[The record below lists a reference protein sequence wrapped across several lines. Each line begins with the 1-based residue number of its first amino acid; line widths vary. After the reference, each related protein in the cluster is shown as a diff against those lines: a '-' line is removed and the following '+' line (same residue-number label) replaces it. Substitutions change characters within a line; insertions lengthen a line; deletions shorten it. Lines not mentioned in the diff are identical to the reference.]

1 VGDRKRLQISLPD
14 NLIREVEG
22 YLATGETTS
31 NSEFFQEAVR
41 VYLAHLKRDQM
52 KRQLK
57 NGYLE
62 MSDINRDLADEGLL
76 SNQHAITFY
85 EDNLAGCD

>member
-1 VGDRKRLQISLPD
+1 MGDKKRLQISLPD
-14 NLIREVEG
+14 NLMNEVES
-22 YLATGETTS
+22 YLASGKTTS

-41 VYLAHLKRDQM
+41 VYLAHLKRDHM
-52 KRQLK
+52 KQQLR

-62 MSDINRDLADEGLL
+62 MSDLNRDLADEGLL
-76 SNQHAITFY
+76 SNQQAITFY

>member
-1 VGDRKRLQISLPD
+1 VGDKKRLQISLPD
-14 NLIREVEG
+14 NLMNEVEG
-22 YLATGETTS
+22 YLASGETIS

-52 KRQLK
+52 KQQLR

-62 MSDINRDLADEGLL
+62 MSDLNRDLADEGLL
-76 SNQHAITFY
+76 SNQQAITFY